1 MDVVTNQAGPSAEP
15 EDGDGIMA
23 FLFDA
28 LAFDQLVTCAVSLGQ
43 LKIAGSGCRAW
54 NVLGS
59 MPLQKRNMWYWQGF
73 NGSVPNGLAIQNTKT
88 ELLYFQAFKSMW

>member
-1 MDVVTNQAGPSAEP
+1 MVPMDVVTNQAGPSAEP

-43 LKIAGSGCRAW
+43 LKIAGSGCRA
-54 NVLGS
+54 
-59 MPLQKRNMWYWQGF
+59 
-73 NGSVPNGLAIQNTKT
+73 
-88 ELLYFQAFKSMW
+88 